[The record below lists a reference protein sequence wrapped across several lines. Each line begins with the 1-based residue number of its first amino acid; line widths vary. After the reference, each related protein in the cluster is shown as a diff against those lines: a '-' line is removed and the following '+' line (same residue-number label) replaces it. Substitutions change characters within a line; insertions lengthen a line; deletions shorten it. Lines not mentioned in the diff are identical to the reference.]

1 MPSGPDDLHSEERMA
16 LWRRARH
23 AEVCGSH
30 VSEETGAILPPD
42 VLEGPG
48 FLYRPRQILLETG
61 IMQTQPV
68 ETELQKHGGY
78 LDTDL
83 TNRFAEAGLPV
94 KAYLMPPE
102 VYLPGLVAQLRERPY
117 SEWGAPAANVSVNHV
132 FCGEPG
138 SYTGGPDGPPTSAPP
153 FPETDYGQPAEGAPE
168 IAVLD
173 TGYDMQIQTL
183 PHPGLLPRV
192 VYQPGPGSPENPL
205 TPSGY
210 LAQEAGH
217 GTFIDGII
225 MQLAPPVSIRQVQL
239 LTPAGVTDD
248 GCLALAISA
257 LGNSVPV
264 INASLGGYTQGD
276 TAPLASSA
284 AIAALPDSVVV
295 VAAAGNN
302 GSSEPFWPAAEKT
315 VVAVGAL
322 DTTQGAPRVAGF
334 SNYGTWV
341 DVYAPGVDVYSTYLQ
356 DNWLLPNDTPPPR
369 PMDGWATWS
378 GTSFA
383 APQVA
388 AAIANTLLGSGG
400 TARQAAH
407 TVLSQ
412 AQWLPVTGLRGIT
425 GVMTH
430 IPPGPGVIF
439 PA

>member
-1 MPSGPDDLHSEERMA
+1 V
-16 LWRRARH
+16 RH
-23 AEVCGSH
+23 AEVCGPHASDG
-30 VSEETGAILPPD
+30 EGAIGQPD

-48 FLYRPRQILLETG
+48 FLYRPRQILFETG
-61 IMQTQPV
+61 VMQTQPV
-68 ETELQKHGGY
+68 ESELQKHGGR
-78 LDTDL
+78 LDRDL
-83 TNRFAEAGLPV
+83 SDRFGKAGLPIR
-94 KAYLMPPE
+94 AYLMPAE
-102 VYLPGLVAQLRERPY
+102 VYLPGLVARLRERPY
-117 SEWGAPAANVSVNHV
+117 SDWGAPAANVSVNHV
-132 FCGEPG
+132 FCGEPAG
-138 SYTGGPDGPPTSAPP
+138 YTGGPDGPPASAPP
-153 FPETDYGQPAEGAPE
+153 FPEGGYPEPAPGAPE

-173 TGYDMQIQTL
+173 TGYDMQIQAL
-183 PHPGLLPRV
+183 HPGLQPPRV
-192 VYQPGPGSPENPL
+192 TFQYGTQENPL
-205 TPSGY
+205 TLSGY

-217 GTFIDGII
+217 GTFIDGVI
-225 MQLAPPVSIRQVQL
+225 MQVAPQVRIRQVQL

-248 GCLALAISA
+248 GSLALAISA

-276 TAPLASSA
+276 IAPLASSA
-284 AIAALPDSVVV
+284 AVAALPDSVVV

-302 GSSEPFWPAAEKT
+302 GSNEPFWPAAEKT

-322 DTTQGAPRVAGF
+322 DTTQGAPQVAGF

-356 DNWLLPNDTPPPR
+356 DNLMLPDGTTEW
-369 PMDGWATWS
+369 MDGWATWS

-388 AAIANTLLGSGG
+388 ATIANTLLGSDG

-412 AQWLPVTGLRGIT
+412 TQWLPVTGLRGLT

-430 IPPGPGVIF
+430 FPPGPGVIF